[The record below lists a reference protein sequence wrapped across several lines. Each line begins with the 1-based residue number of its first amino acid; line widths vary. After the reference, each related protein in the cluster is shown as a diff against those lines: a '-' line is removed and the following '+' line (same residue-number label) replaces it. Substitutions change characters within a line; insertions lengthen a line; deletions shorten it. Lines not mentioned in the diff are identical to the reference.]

1 MDFFTKW
8 SMRRKAGEKKTVIY
22 QRVFFYRVLFHRA
35 ICTENDAFQMKCFKR
50 KNPSEFV
57 EMVEIS
63 IDSGE
68 TFQCSFNHFNFEF
81 HNLNENKKLIH

>member
-1 MDFFTKW
+1 
-8 SMRRKAGEKKTVIY
+8 MRRKAGEKKTVIY
-22 QRVFFYRVLFHRA
+22 FFYRVLFHKIQYRA
-35 ICTENDAFQMKCFKR
+35 ICTANDAFQMKCFQKE
-50 KNPSEFV
+50 NPTEFV

-81 HNLNENKKLIH
+81 HNLNEIKKLIH